1 MSRLADRLRR
11 SFAAHAD
18 DEMEPFVHYKDLVD
32 DIANLKVAAVLV
44 PIIDAPE
51 PRVLLTVRREDMR
64 SHAGQVAFPGGRL
77 DPEDAGPVAGALRE
91 AWEEIGLPADQ
102 VDIIGMTRAYATGS
116 GYLITPV
123 VGVIPEG
130 LELVPHEAEVARLF
144 EVPLDHLV
152 AASSHVRRTAVYN
165 DVERHFFEIDW
176 PHEYIWGVTA
186 GLIVN
191 LAPRF
196 REAIGYTV

>member
-1 MSRLADRLRR
+1 MSGLAERLRR

-18 DEMEPFVHYKDLVD
+18 EESTPFVHYRDLVD

-44 PIIDAPE
+44 PIIDAPR
-51 PRVLLTVRREDMR
+51 PRVLLTVRREDLR

-77 DPEDAGPVAGALRE
+77 DPEDDGPVEGALRE
-91 AWEEIGLPADQ
+91 AWEEIGLPVGQ
-102 VDIIGMTRAYATGS
+102 VDVIGTTRAYATGS

-130 LELVPHEAEVARLF
+130 LDLVPHEAEVARVF
-144 EVPLDHLV
+144 EVPLDHLI
-152 AASSHVRRTAVYN
+152 AESSHIRRSAIYN
-165 DVERHFFEIDW
+165 DIERHFFEIDW

-191 LAPRF
+191 LAPRL
-196 REAIGYTV
+196 REAIGSTA

>member
-1 MSRLADRLRR
+1 MSGLAERLRR

-18 DEMEPFVHYKDLVD
+18 DESEPFVHYRDLVD
-32 DIANLKVAAVLV
+32 DIANLKIAAVLV

-51 PRVLLTVRREDMR
+51 PRILLTVRREDMR

-77 DPEDAGPVAGALRE
+77 DPEDDGPIEGALRE
-91 AWEEIGLPADQ
+91 AWEEIGLPPDR
-102 VDIIGMTRAYATGS
+102 VDVIGTARAYATGS

-130 LELVPHEAEVARLF
+130 LELVPHEAEVARVF

-152 AASSHVRRTAVYN
+152 TESNHLRRSAVYN
-165 DVERHFFEIDW
+165 EIERHYYEIDW

-191 LAPRF
+191 LAPRL
-196 REAIGYTV
+196 REAIGSAA